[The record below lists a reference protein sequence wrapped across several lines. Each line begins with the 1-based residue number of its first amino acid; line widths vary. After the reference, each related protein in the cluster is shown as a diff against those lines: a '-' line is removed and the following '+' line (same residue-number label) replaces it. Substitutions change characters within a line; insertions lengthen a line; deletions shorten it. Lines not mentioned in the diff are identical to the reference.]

1 MPEVATSTPQTLT
14 GVLTRTARTNPGRG
28 VRIFDRRGRSSERAS
43 FPELEQSA
51 RRSAAQLARWGV
63 APGEPVLLALPTSQA
78 WIDTW
83 YGALLLGALPVT
95 IAPRPVFGSAEESVA
110 KVRALLDQFDGH
122 HVVCAPSLREEIR
135 RVGDVGAAWA
145 AITPDELADAPL
157 ARNLPE
163 AEADPD
169 SIAFLQLTS
178 GSTGLSRAVAI
189 THRAAVHN
197 ANAIQAAIM
206 APVDEPDREQLKSC
220 VSWLPLYHDMGL
232 IGNLI
237 TPLIFGLDI
246 VLLPPQLFLARPWR
260 WLEQLQRS
268 GGAVCAVPNFALQI
282 CVERLEDERLRAL
295 DLSAWKA
302 VMVGAEMVRQDTM
315 EAFARKFTPCGF
327 RMEAVRSCYGLAEAT
342 LAVTMDRR
350 GKGPRSRALPR
361 GSDAGLGLDAVISS
375 GAPLMDTEV
384 RATGPDGRPLAEG
397 RIGEICVKGPGVF
410 AEYYNDPEATNEV
423 LVDGW
428 LHTGDL
434 GFFVDGELYVTGRL
448 KDLLIVRGQNLMP
461 HPLERITESVIG
473 GGSSYCSAAFSVARG
488 AEGEEIVIVAEV
500 SEGDGKALEAAADE
514 IRRRIGRAMS
524 LPVADVAMVPRGRIP
539 RTTSGKVRRGRL
551 RQDYVE
557 GKLKRVDG
565 C

>member
-1 MPEVATSTPQTLT
+1 M
-14 GVLTRTARTNPGRG
+14 
-28 VRIFDRRGRSSERAS
+28 
-43 FPELEQSA
+43 
-51 RRSAAQLARWGV
+51 
-63 APGEPVLLALPTSQA
+63 
-78 WIDTW
+78 
-83 YGALLLGALPVT
+83 
-95 IAPRPVFGSAEESVA
+95 
-110 KVRALLDQFDGH
+110 
-122 HVVCAPSLREEIR
+122 
-135 RVGDVGAAWA
+135 
-145 AITPDELADAPL
+145 
-157 ARNLPE
+157 
-163 AEADPD
+163 
-169 SIAFLQLTS
+169 
-178 GSTGLSRAVAI
+178 
-189 THRAAVHN
+189 
-197 ANAIQAAIM
+197 
-206 APVDEPDREQLKSC
+206 
-220 VSWLPLYHDMGL
+220 
-232 IGNLI
+232 
-237 TPLIFGLDI
+237 
-246 VLLPPQLFLARPWR
+246 
-260 WLEQLQRS
+260 
-268 GGAVCAVPNFALQI
+268 
-282 CVERLEDERLRAL
+282 
-295 DLSAWKA
+295 
-302 VMVGAEMVRQDTM
+302 
-315 EAFARKFTPCGF
+315 
-327 RMEAVRSCYGLAEAT
+327 
-342 LAVTMDRR
+342 
-350 GKGPRSRALPR
+350 
-361 GSDAGLGLDAVISS
+361 
-375 GAPLMDTEV
+375 

-448 KDLLIVRGQNLMP
+448 KDLLIVRGQYLMP